1 MAKPYFFREYVIR
14 EDMVE
19 SLELYVNNGVLPG
32 DFLQAVLRN
41 DLVDAAGRADED
53 NLHNLAAFAGWLHNE
68 CPSPAWGSRE
78 KVAAW
83 AGRFRRKPEGQG

>member
-1 MAKPYFFREYVIR
+1 MATPYYFREYVIR

-19 SLELYVNNGVLPG
+19 SLELYVEHGRLPG

-41 DLVDAAGRADED
+41 DLADAAARADED
-53 NLHNLAAFAGWLHNE
+53 NLHNLAAFAGWLYNE
-68 CPSPAWGSRE
+68 CPGLAWGSAE

-83 AGRFRRKPEGQG
+83 AGRFRTPEE